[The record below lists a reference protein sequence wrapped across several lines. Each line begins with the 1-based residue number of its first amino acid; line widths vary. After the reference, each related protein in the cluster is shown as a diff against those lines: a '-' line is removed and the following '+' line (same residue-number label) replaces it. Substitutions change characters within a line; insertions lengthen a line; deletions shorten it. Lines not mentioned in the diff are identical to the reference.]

1 MPSRIA
7 GTAFILQEEPMKM
20 TKLLLVLL
28 TLSLLLTGLMAC
40 STEGGTDNPNAGACD
55 MNEVEAEIDS
65 MQVGSFTETKNKT
78 DYVRF
83 NVQGYGSFVVRLR
96 PDVAPA
102 TVENFQGLVAK
113 KYYDGITFHR
123 VVKDFMIQGGDPD
136 GNGTGG
142 DTADGKKLKGE
153 FAVAGVR
160 NELSHITGVI
170 SMARRADDVDS
181 ATSQFFICN
190 SNASYSLD
198 GLYAGF
204 GYVVAG
210 LETVLLISDADV
222 KLNAYGTEVSVPT
235 EKIIIDSIVF
245 VEKK

>member
-1 MPSRIA
+1 
-7 GTAFILQEEPMKM
+7 MKM

-40 STEGGTDNPNAGACD
+40 STTEGGTDNPNAGACD

-65 MQVGSFTETKNKT
+65 MQVGNFTETKNKT

-153 FAVAGVR
+153 FAVNSVR
-160 NELSHITGVI
+160 NELSHVTGVI
-170 SMARRADDVDS
+170 SMARRSDDMDS

>member
-1 MPSRIA
+1 
-7 GTAFILQEEPMKM
+7 MKM

-96 PDVAPA
+96 PDIAPA

-153 FAVAGVR
+153 FAVNSVR
-160 NELSHITGVI
+160 NELSHVTGVI
-170 SMARRADDVDS
+170 SMARRSDDMDS

>member
-1 MPSRIA
+1 
-7 GTAFILQEEPMKM
+7 
-20 TKLLLVLL
+20 
-28 TLSLLLTGLMAC
+28 
-40 STEGGTDNPNAGACD
+40 
-55 MNEVEAEIDS
+55 
-65 MQVGSFTETKNKT
+65 
-78 DYVRF
+78 
-83 NVQGYGSFVVRLR
+83 
-96 PDVAPA
+96 
-102 TVENFQGLVAK
+102 
-113 KYYDGITFHR
+113 
-123 VVKDFMIQGGDPD
+123 
-136 GNGTGG
+136 
-142 DTADGKKLKGE
+142 
-153 FAVAGVR
+153 
-160 NELSHITGVI
+160 
-170 SMARRADDVDS
+170 MARRSDDMDS

>member
-1 MPSRIA
+1 
-7 GTAFILQEEPMKM
+7 MKM

-40 STEGGTDNPNAGACD
+40 STTEGGTDNSNAGACD

-96 PDVAPA
+96 PDIAPA

-153 FAVAGVR
+153 FAVNSVR
-160 NELSHITGVI
+160 NELSHVAGVI
-170 SMARRADDVDS
+170 SMARRSDDMDS

-210 LETVLLISDADV
+210 LETVLLISDAEV

>member
-1 MPSRIA
+1 
-7 GTAFILQEEPMKM
+7 MKM

-40 STEGGTDNPNAGACD
+40 STTEGGTDNPNAGACD

-65 MQVGSFTETKNKT
+65 MQVGSFTETKEKT

-198 GLYAGF
+198 GGYAAF

-210 LETVLLISDADV
+210 LETVLLISDAEV

>member
-1 MPSRIA
+1 
-7 GTAFILQEEPMKM
+7 MKM

-28 TLSLLLTGLMAC
+28 TLSLLLTGLVAC

-153 FAVAGVR
+153 FAVNNVR
-160 NELSHITGVI
+160 NELSHVTGVI
-170 SMARRADDVDS
+170 SMARRSDDMDS

>member
-1 MPSRIA
+1 
-7 GTAFILQEEPMKM
+7 MKM

-28 TLSLLLTGLMAC
+28 TLSLLLTGLVAC
-40 STEGGTDNPNAGACD
+40 STTEGGTDNPNAGACD

-153 FAVAGVR
+153 FAVNSVR
-160 NELSHITGVI
+160 NELSHVTGVI
-170 SMARRADDVDS
+170 SMARRSDDMDS

>member
-1 MPSRIA
+1 
-7 GTAFILQEEPMKM
+7 MKM
-20 TKLLLVLL
+20 TKLLLAIL
-28 TLSLLLTGLMAC
+28 TLSLLLGGLVAC
-40 STEGGTDNPNAGACD
+40 STEGEPANPNAGICD
-55 MNEVEAEIDS
+55 MNAVEAEIDS
-65 MQVGSFTETKNKT
+65 MQIGSFTETKDKT

-83 NVQGYGSFVVRLR
+83 TVQGYGSFVVRLR

-142 DTADGKKLKGE
+142 DSANGKKVKGE
-153 FAVAGVR
+153 IAVNGVR
-160 NELSHITGVI
+160 NDLSHITGVI
-170 SMARRADDVDS
+170 SMARRSDDMDS

-210 LETVLLISDADV
+210 LETVLLISDAEV

-235 EKIIIDSIVF
+235 EEIIIDSVVF

>member
-1 MPSRIA
+1 
-7 GTAFILQEEPMKM
+7 M

-40 STEGGTDNPNAGACD
+40 STTEGGTDNPNAGACD

-96 PDVAPA
+96 PDIAPA

-153 FAVAGVR
+153 FAVNSVR
-160 NELSHITGVI
+160 NELSHVTGVI
-170 SMARRADDVDS
+170 SMARRSDDMDS

>member
-1 MPSRIA
+1 
-7 GTAFILQEEPMKM
+7 MKM

-96 PDVAPA
+96 PDIAPA

-142 DTADGKKLKGE
+142 DSADGKKLKGE

-170 SMARRADDVDS
+170 SMARRGDPYFDS

-190 SNASYSLD
+190 ADASRSLD
-198 GLYAGF
+198 RKYAGF

-210 LETVLLISDADV
+210 LEVVLMVSDAEV
-222 KLNAYGTEVSVPT
+222 TYNAYGTERSVPV
-235 EKIIIDSIVF
+235 EKIIIEKVSF

>member
-1 MPSRIA
+1 
-7 GTAFILQEEPMKM
+7 M

-40 STEGGTDNPNAGACD
+40 STTEGGTDNPNAGACD

-153 FAVAGVR
+153 FAVNSVR
-160 NELSHITGVI
+160 NELSHVTGVI
-170 SMARRADDVDS
+170 SMARRSDDMDS

-210 LETVLLISDADV
+210 LETVLLISDAEV